1 MSTLAY
7 FELNTVKL
15 FVLLVLVGGSKQHI
29 NPGECLCSTVE
40 AVRYSRRGGGGVGLC
55 INVCKV
61 CTVYRNLFKNLAG
74 WNLE

>member
-40 AVRYSRRGGGGVGLC
+40 AVRYSRRGGGGGGGGGALHKCLQGVYC
-55 INVCKV
+55 I
-61 CTVYRNLFKNLAG
+61 
-74 WNLE
+74 